1 MVKTS
6 LPPFPAV
13 AQRMLRLIGQENCPI
28 PDLATVARSDA
39 AFSAEILRLANSAI
53 VGARFEVVSILHA
66 ISTLGLER
74 LRALVITIA
83 LRNMMRSA
91 KANPVLRVCWRHN
104 FACAL
109 ACEWM
114 ADACDIPRPSAYS
127 AGLLHELGRIS
138 MISLLG
144 DKYVHLMNRA
154 AESNGD
160 LEAFERAAFG
170 IDHFDA
176 GRCLADEWGLP
187 KALRSAICHRRPAPD
202 EPFGIPHLV
211 AVGCQIAD
219 HSGFSTTG
227 QQLEWDSAVIGAIL
241 PDFALERLVPFL
253 ADMREEIPFKVRTFE
268 TEFLAK

>member
-1 MVKTS
+1 MVKSS

-13 AQRMLRLIGQENCPI
+13 AQRILRLIGREDCPI
-28 PDLATVARSDA
+28 PELAAVARSDA

-91 KANPVLRVCWRHN
+91 RANPALRVCWRHN

-114 ADACDIPRPSAYS
+114 AEACDVPRANAYS

-144 DKYVHLMNRA
+144 ERYLHLMNQA
-154 AESNGD
+154 AETGGD
-160 LEAFERAAFG
+160 LEALERASFG

-176 GRCLADEWGLP
+176 GRSLADEWMLP
-187 KALRSAICHRRPAPD
+187 QAMRSAICHRRPAPG
-202 EPFGIPHLV
+202 EPFGMSHLV

-219 HSGFSTTG
+219 RTGFSATG
-227 QQLEWDSAVIGAIL
+227 QPLDWDSAVIGAIL

-253 ADMREEIPFKVRTFE
+253 SDMREEIPFKVRTFE
-268 TEFLAK
+268 NEFLAK